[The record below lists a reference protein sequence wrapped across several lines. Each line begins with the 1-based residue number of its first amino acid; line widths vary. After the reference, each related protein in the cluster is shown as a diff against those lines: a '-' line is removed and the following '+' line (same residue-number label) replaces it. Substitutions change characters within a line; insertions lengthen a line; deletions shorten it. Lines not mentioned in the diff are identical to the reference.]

1 MSIKSEITKSL
12 ISSATR
18 VGTKLVREMVQ
29 LPSLNVRYNLVNRMD
44 KTIMTGVHKALSA
57 PANLAGEAK
66 NIAYEARKNKSN
78 EDINYNKAVQYNISQ
93 MLQESTIQSHEPLYR
108 PSNNINPYLA
118 EQFSSME
125 LASNAR
131 RNLYNNFKR

>member
-1 MSIKSEITKSL
+1 MGVKSEIGK
-12 ISSATR
+12 IIATGAMR
-18 VGTKLVREMVQ
+18 TGRNLVREMVQ

-78 EDINYNKAVQYNISQ
+78 EDINYNNAVQYNISQ

-118 EQFSSME
+118 EQFASME
-125 LASNAR
+125 LASKAR
-131 RNLYNNFKR
+131 RNLNNNFNR

>member
-1 MSIKSEITKSL
+1 MSVKSEITKTL
-12 ISSATR
+12 IGSASR
-18 VGTKLVREMVQ
+18 VSKNLVREMVQ

-57 PANLAGEAK
+57 PSNLIGEAK
-66 NIAYEARKNKSN
+66 NIAYEARKNKN
-78 EDINYNKAVQYNISQ
+78 LNDINYNNNNSYNLNK
-93 MLQESTIQSHEPLYR
+93 MLQDAKIYSHTNLYKSSDINDINLAQTY
-108 PSNNINPYLA
+108 SNL
-118 EQFSSME
+118 E